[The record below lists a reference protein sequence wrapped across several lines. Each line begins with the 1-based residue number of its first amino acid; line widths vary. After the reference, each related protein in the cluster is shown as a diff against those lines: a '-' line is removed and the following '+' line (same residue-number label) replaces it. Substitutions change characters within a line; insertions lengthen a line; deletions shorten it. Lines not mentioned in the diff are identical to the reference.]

1 MDRLESISRHLAHSF
16 KFSSEAT
23 KAEALY
29 FACSDAVG
37 ESGLD
42 GREISNA
49 LENIRAGT
57 IDNSLSQSMHDL
69 SKAYDD
75 KYFELTSDDA
85 EEPLQSGALENFM
98 KARAASALAF
108 GLESGQSSEALYEAI
123 SASSNRD
130 NIIARIQQML

>member
-1 MDRLESISRHLAHSF
+1 MDLAHSF

-29 FACSDAVG
+29 FACSDVVH
-37 ESGLD
+37 ESGLA

-49 LENIRAGT
+49 LENIRAGA

-69 SKAYDD
+69 SKVYDD
-75 KYFELTSDDA
+75 RYFELTSDD
-85 EEPLQSGALENFM
+85 EDEPLKSGALENFM

-108 GLESGQSSEALYEAI
+108 GLESGQSLEALYEAI
-123 SASSNRD
+123 SASAARD
-130 NIIARIQQML
+130 NLIARIQQML